1 MAFNPFAGLH
11 YNLAGGRNKLI
22 LAAGAYLVVMLVG
35 WYVAYSS
42 AITSFPL
49 RTGRPPSELEKSAIS
64 SSTSAGTLGWVAGA
78 ECLFLLLMVPL
89 AVRKAVV
96 TDYTS
101 GMLES
106 HRLTPLSGVRIAFGY
121 LSSAPILAYCLYAA
135 AVLLGAWLCVDAGRL
150 LTMPAGVM
158 LQHWFGGQALLLMM
172 SFLAASAAL
181 LLALHAPGKKGAP
194 LLIFFFLGGGS
205 IIQLVPGLRLL
216 LGFATASI
224 LISVVTKGLPSISG
238 AGPSLIASALAQIAF
253 SVLFFAAAARKVRV
267 VGGSLFGLN
276 HGLLLVLLFAV
287 VTVVAICV
295 MPSAFSFGDPD
306 LDALSV
312 QLGASLAVASLIA
325 YAPLAAAADQQNASE
340 NAAAFGERRSARSR
354 SYIVTI
360 PLLLTALMCAMVML
374 GSRPDLFVDLSK
386 AKAAGAAA
394 PGSVTIPAGTSLPA
408 GYRLPPGSVVNPD
421 GSITF
426 NPVPIAPHKPEK
438 LSFFSF
444 TGDGA
449 LPLAILLMLVMD
461 IAIFVVCM
469 RNQRAAVLWVGIAY
483 VVFRV
488 MPLLADGVQEVF
500 DDLREDSQSVVVT
513 TAVSPADGHTHGTD
527 DDENFEAEDHIIE
540 SAAGEGVKNTA
551 SNAVDAGADGDSA
564 RRKSPLFFGQVSPLG
579 TAILCLAR
587 AGNPW
592 PGLAA
597 QALLTAAFVALWYR
611 GLPKPI
617 PAARPA

>member
-22 LAAGAYLVVMLVG
+22 LAAGAFLLMMCVG

-42 AITSFPL
+42 TVSSFPL
-49 RTGRPPSELEKSAIS
+49 RHGRLPSAVEISKIS
-64 SSTSAGTLGWVAGA
+64 SETSAGTLGWVAGA

-96 TDYTS
+96 ADATS

-121 LSSAPILAYCLYAA
+121 LASAPILAYCLCAA
-135 AVLLGAWLCVDAGRL
+135 AVLLGSWLAIDAGRL
-150 LTMPAGVM
+150 LSLPPATM
-158 LQHWFGGQALLLMM
+158 LQHWFSGQALLLMM
-172 SFLAASAAL
+172 TFLLASAAL
-181 LLALHAPGKKGAP
+181 LFALHAPGKKGAP
-194 LLIFFFLGGGS
+194 LMVFFFLGGGS

-224 LISVVTKGLPSISG
+224 IFSAVRSGLPSISG
-238 AGPSLIASALAQIAF
+238 AGPSLLASALAQIAF

-267 VGGSLFGLN
+267 VGGSLFGLH
-276 HGLLLVLLFAV
+276 HGLLLVLLFAA

-295 MPSAFSFGDPD
+295 MPSTFRFGDPD

-312 QLGASLAVASLIA
+312 QIGASLVVVSLLA

-354 SYIVTI
+354 SYILTI
-360 PLLLTALMCAMVML
+360 PLLLTALMSAMVML
-374 GSRPDLFVDLSK
+374 GSRPDLFVDLS
-386 AKAAGAAA
+386 ANTATPVA
-394 PGSVTIPAGTSLPA
+394 PGAFTIPAGTSLPA
-408 GYRLPPGSVVNPD
+408 NFQLPPEAIRHPD

-426 NPVPIAPHKPEK
+426 NPRAIGPHKPPEK
-438 LSFFSF
+438 PSFFSF
-444 TGDGA
+444 IGDGA

-461 IAIFVVCM
+461 IAIFVLCM
-469 RNQRAAVLWVGIAY
+469 RNQRAAMLWVGIAY
-483 VVFRV
+483 VLFRV
-488 MPLLADGVQEVF
+488 LPLMADGIQEVMEEIR
-500 DDLREDSQSVVVT
+500 REASGT
-513 TAVSPADGHTHGTD
+513 TAANTVPGSEEHALDADEDGD
-527 DDENFEAEDHIIE
+527 FESEAEFYE
-540 SAAGEGVKNTA
+540 RNSSAA
-551 SNAVDAGADGDSA
+551 DSA
-564 RRKSPLFFGQVSPLG
+564 GGAKTGATATSAPVRRKSPLFFGQISPLG
-579 TAILCLAR
+579 TAVLCLAR

-592 PGLAA
+592 PGLAI
-597 QALLTAAFVALWYR
+597 QALITGFFLTLWYR

-617 PAARPA
+617 PDARPA